1 MADVD
6 YMLDYEAFQS
16 SFHLTQVSGEEVGE
30 MIMRMAG
37 YFARYNVR
45 MGNALQAFSRV
56 KSDFQSQ
63 VDTATGKT
71 TSSAKAEL
79 LADATPEAATYE
91 MARIHT
97 QNLEQYIN
105 SLKSLQK
112 GVLGE
117 YSHSG

>member
-1 MADVD
+1 MELD
-6 YMLDYEAFQS
+6 YMTDYDAFEKN
-16 SFHLTQVSGEEVGE
+16 FRLTQVSGEEVGE
-30 MIMRMAG
+30 VIMKMAG

-45 MGNALQAFSRV
+45 TGDALRAFSRV

-63 VDTATGKT
+63 VDTVTGKT

-105 SLKSLQK
+105 ALKSLQK
-112 GVLGE
+112 GVLNE
-117 YSHSG
+117 YSHAG